1 MKRIIA
7 ILKELIEDQKLNNKV
22 KRVENAIQ
30 AANLNAETELMEI
43 QDKKI
48 KAVESLK
55 DKDTEDVL
63 KELVSLV
70 EKEKEIKE
78 ATDNLAIV
86 KEYLFETAEE
96 VKKDK

>member
-30 AANLNAETELMEI
+30 AASLNAETELMEI

-63 KELVSLV
+63 KELVALV
-70 EKEKEIKE
+70 EKEKEIQE

-86 KEYLFETAEE
+86 KNYLFETVEA

>member
-30 AANLNAETELMEI
+30 AASLNAETELMEI

-63 KELVSLV
+63 QELVSLV
-70 EKEKEIKE
+70 EKEKEIQE

-86 KEYLFETAEE
+86 KNYLFETAEA

>member
-30 AANLNAETELMEI
+30 AASLNAETELMEI

-55 DKDTEDVL
+55 DKDTEEVL
-63 KELVSLV
+63 GELVALV
-70 EKEKEIKE
+70 EKEKEIQE

-86 KEYLFETAEE
+86 KEYLFETVEA

>member
-30 AANLNAETELMEI
+30 AASLNAETELMEI

-63 KELVSLV
+63 GELVSLV
-70 EKEKEIKE
+70 EKEKEIQE

-86 KEYLFETAEE
+86 KNYLFETVEA